1 MVTKDYYSLSEAAE
15 VLGKSKETL
24 RRWDRDGKL
33 DAVREPVSNY
43 RVYRKE
49 DINSLIEPLLTEI
62 DSNIDNSEIPLKN
75 YNVLELF
82 AGAGGLAIGL
92 EQSGIK
98 CAALNEI
105 DKWACATLRDNRP
118 NWNVLEGDIK
128 DFDFSEYEN
137 QVEIVTGG
145 FPCQAFSYAG
155 KNWV

>member
-43 RVYRKE
+43 RVYRKG
-49 DINSLIEPLLTEI
+49 DIHSLIEPLLTEI
-62 DSNIDNSEIPLKN
+62 DSSIDNTEIPLKN
-75 YNVLELF
+75 YDVLELF

-105 DKWACATLRDNRP
+105 DKWPVKL
-118 NWNVLEGDIK
+118 
-128 DFDFSEYEN
+128 
-137 QVEIVTGG
+137 
-145 FPCQAFSYAG
+145 
-155 KNWV
+155 

>member
-1 MVTKDYYSLSEAAE
+1 MVIKENYSLSEAAE

-33 DAVREPVSNY
+33 DALREPVSNY

-49 DINSLIEPLLTEI
+49 DVNSLIEPLLTEI
-62 DSNIDNSEIPLKN
+62 DRSIDNYEMPLKD
-75 YNVLELF
+75 YKVLELF
-82 AGAGGLAIGL
+82 AGGLAIGL

-98 CAALNEI
+98 CAALNDI
-105 DKWACATLRDNRP
+105 DKWACKTLRENRP

-128 DFDFSEYEN
+128 DFDFKEYEN

-145 FPCQAFSYAG
+145 FPCASPSSTNIF
-155 KNWV
+155 